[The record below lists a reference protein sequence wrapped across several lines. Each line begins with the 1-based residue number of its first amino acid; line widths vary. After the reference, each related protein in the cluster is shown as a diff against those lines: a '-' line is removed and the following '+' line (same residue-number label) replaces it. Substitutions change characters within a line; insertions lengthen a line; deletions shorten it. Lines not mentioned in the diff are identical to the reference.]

1 MRRRPPRSTR
11 TDTLFPYTS
20 PFRSNR
26 ATSAVLARI
35 GVCHIREGR
44 SVFPNLSVADN
55 ITVAASAGASRD
67 RLVEV
72 ALTLFPRLKERRK
85 QLAGTMS
92 GGERQMLALARGPR
106 TDPTVLLID
115 ELSMG
120 LAPLGVAELYD
131 AVAGIG
137 REPGGE
143 R

>member
-55 ITVAASAGASRD
+55 LTVAASAGASRD
-67 RLVEV
+67 RLVAV
-72 ALTLFPRLKERRK
+72 AFTLFPRLKERRN
-85 QLAGTMS
+85 QHARTIS
-92 GGERQMLALARGPR
+92 DGERQIPALDRRPARSEE
-106 TDPTVLLID
+106 T
-115 ELSMG
+115 S
-120 LAPLGVAELYD
+120 
-131 AVAGIG
+131 IG
-137 REPGGE
+137 KECVSTSKICR
-143 R
+143 